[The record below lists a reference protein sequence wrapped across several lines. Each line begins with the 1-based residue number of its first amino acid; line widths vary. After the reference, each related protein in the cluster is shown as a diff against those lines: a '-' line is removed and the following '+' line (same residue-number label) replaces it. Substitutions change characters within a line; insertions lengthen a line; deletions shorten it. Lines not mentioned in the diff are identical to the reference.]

1 MGRFFY
7 RWSENCFPL
16 GADSLALGEFAAL
29 KPGDRVEVA
38 LEGVG
43 TLVNTLA

>member
-1 MGRFFY
+1 MQGY
-7 RWSENCFPL
+7 PEDKKQW
-16 GADSLALGEFAAL
+16 L
-29 KPGDRVEVA
+29 KPGDRVEVT